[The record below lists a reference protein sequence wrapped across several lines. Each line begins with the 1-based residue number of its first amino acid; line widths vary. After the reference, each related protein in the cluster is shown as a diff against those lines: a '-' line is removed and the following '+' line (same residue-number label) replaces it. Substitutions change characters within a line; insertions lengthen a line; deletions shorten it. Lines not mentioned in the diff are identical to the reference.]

1 MDDVR
6 VRHARRGLALT
17 HECEAAAEVVQ
28 LAQHVQPRR
37 AEHLHT
43 RCTCTCGA
51 HAHALYTRCPCG
63 AHAVFMRCTCS
74 TGAKIE
80 LPRKMP
86 EHLYGLPLLPGP
98 PAADREAFHNGLRSQ
113 RTLPAVRRPPPPSR
127 ERFREPKARSTAGQC
142 GNASMV
148 RTSQPSSS
156 MAERSSAATEATSR
170 GSRPARL
177 QLAAVLQLSPL
188 WYVSA
193 SSSSARSGSSRC
205 RRLGVE
211 GRRINRRLGPGPTA
225 SPQPAVGPER
235 LSRSSRVRSAARSIE
250 SRAQE
255 VRGVSCGTT
264 ELFHKLH
271 CRLSPPSCTATPSH
285 PERHTPTFGGAAPTA
300 SSRRAPCRGSL

>member
-1 MDDVR
+1 
-6 VRHARRGLALT
+6 
-17 HECEAAAEVVQ
+17 
-28 LAQHVQPRR
+28 
-37 AEHLHT
+37 
-43 RCTCTCGA
+43 
-51 HAHALYTRCPCG
+51 
-63 AHAVFMRCTCS
+63 MRCTCS

-211 GRRINRRLGPGPTA
+211 GRRIRDLGRAPLPRRSLPWALRG
-225 SPQPAVGPER
+225 
-235 LSRSSRVRSAARSIE
+235 LAARPGCA
-250 SRAQE
+250 AQ
-255 VRGVSCGTT
+255 S
-264 ELFHKLH
+264 
-271 CRLSPPSCTATPSH
+271 
-285 PERHTPTFGGAAPTA
+285 GAWRVGL
-300 SSRRAPCRGSL
+300 RRS